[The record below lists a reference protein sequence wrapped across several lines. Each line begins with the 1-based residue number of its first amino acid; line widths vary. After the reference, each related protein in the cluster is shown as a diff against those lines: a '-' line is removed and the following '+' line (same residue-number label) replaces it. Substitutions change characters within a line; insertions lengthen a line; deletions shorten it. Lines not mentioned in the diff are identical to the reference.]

1 MFHIRTFYIH
11 VIMAGWFYI
20 VLLLIPQLQA
30 QETAT
35 CNTPWNI
42 TFQNSL
48 YVKWDGADRTVD
60 VQITVKPDT
69 GENKDDTTGCNE
81 QSHLTSFNIKKLLI
95 DPLCSNKT
103 HWLEAGLICEDKR
116 LVQIKKLTIQTD
128 YVETPY
134 NVTIL
139 GVTNTSIKIGWD
151 KPYSDAQITAYEV
164 MEFKTKDFKLG
175 DVYHTPTNFF
185 EMFSLRPYT
194 EYFFTVRA
202 RTATTHGSWSE
213 IVSERTAVGVPFV
226 PTGLIADKVTNTT
239 IVVKWNEPD
248 PFNGPILSYEIKWRK
263 ELDNVSIDS
272 QSVNSTTFKI
282 DDLDPYT
289 EYAIQVKASTE
300 AGSGPW
306 SSVLSVLTDVGIPSV
321 PTNLIALNTT
331 ENSIFISWN
340 EPELANGPSLEYV
353 VSWAMRGAEINQALI
368 KNGTEYLANNLK
380 PYNEYMFQV
389 AAVTSAGFG
398 PYTKP
403 LLVWTMIGLPSAP
416 INLTEKHVTNT
427 SITIEWDCPEFPN
440 GPILD
445 YVVQFLESPNGT
457 LMEKNITEN
466 STILENL
473 KPYTLYTIRVAART
487 ETGIGSFTEDLEVQT
502 GVGVPG
508 LPINISAVINAT
520 SIILDWDRPEIVPG
534 ILMDYQVTWGI
545 RGTPTSLV
553 VIDSNTHHYD
563 AVGLRPYTDYHFEI
577 AARTEAGAG
586 IAETLAIRT
595 GIAAPSSPRKL
606 SVSEKHD
613 SSIHLNWIPPEHP
626 NGPDLIYR
634 VEWIDMANNSAVMET
649 NSTSCAVTS
658 LNPST
663 NYSIAVMA
671 MTRAAEGPWSESL
684 SVTTNEKR
692 HTRNP
697 HFVLALVLGIML
709 PLLTILLI
717 VGFIIAKRKGLFD
730 DFRQR
735 SRESSQEMVP
745 QRPTIEMVSNE
756 KIARSFTVHNF
767 IQKVNTIT
775 RYGKSGFLQEFEEL
789 KRESSEHSTNAA
801 KIEENLIKNRWVKIL
816 PFDHSR
822 VKIYPDGTANRSN
835 FINANYI
842 PGENHIIE
850 YIATQGPLPNTVNDF
865 WTVVWQQSVPIV
877 VMLTQCVERAVKN
890 CEKYWPASGENKLYG
905 DIRVQTKQET
915 ILTSHIMRVFLVQY
929 QNQQR
934 HIVQMHFTTWPV
946 SGTPRNPVDFLHFI
960 RLVREQV
967 SDRRPGPIL
976 VHCSAGVGRTGTFI
990 AVDRLMQHLQSNDE
1004 IDIYN
1009 TVLEMRRYR
1018 PHMVHTMEQYVF
1030 IYSCIQQL
1038 IQDSSE
1044 PQENIYDTVA

>member
-139 GVTNTSIKIGWD
+139 GLFNCDCVSKG
-151 KPYSDAQITAYEV
+151 KLCAPPYYARLHQC
-164 MEFKTKDFKLG
+164 
-175 DVYHTPTNFF
+175 TPAGKAMYN
-185 EMFSLRPYT
+185 
-194 EYFFTVRA
+194 
-202 RTATTHGSWSE
+202 
-213 IVSERTAVGVPFV
+213 
-226 PTGLIADKVTNTT
+226 N
-239 IVVKWNEPD
+239 
-248 PFNGPILSYEIKWRK
+248 
-263 ELDNVSIDS
+263 
-272 QSVNSTTFKI
+272 QSVI
-282 DDLDPYT
+282 CLL
-289 EYAIQVKASTE
+289 EV
-300 AGSGPW
+300 
-306 SSVLSVLTDVGIPSV
+306 
-321 PTNLIALNTT
+321 
-331 ENSIFISWN
+331 
-340 EPELANGPSLEYV
+340 EPELSNVPFAGLCGVLGLCP
-353 VSWAMRGAEINQALI
+353 GASRSGNI
-368 KNGTEYLANNLK
+368 
-380 PYNEYMFQV
+380 P
-389 AAVTSAGFG
+389 
-398 PYTKP
+398 
-403 LLVWTMIGLPSAP
+403 IGSHQMGKQMPSAP

-890 CEKYWPASGENKLYG
+890 CEKYWPASGESKLYG

-990 AVDRLMQHLQSNDE
+990 AVDRLMQHLQTNDE